1 MLAQKRLNLQAPDS
15 PSPPAKHPSPA
26 PEAPIQLSVSALSRF
41 VFPAGLLCST
51 RVCMLNC
58 FSHVQLIVTPWTVAQ
73 QAALS
78 LGFPRQEYWSGLP
91 CPPPGNLPD
100 PEIKAV
106 SLASPALAALADS
119 LPPAPPR
126 KPPIPPLHWLS
137 PESRSPQS
145 TPLPPGLC
153 YTGARVPRQGV
164 PLVPFQMT
172 TS

>member
-1 MLAQKRLNLQAPDS
+1 M
-15 PSPPAKHPSPA
+15 
-26 PEAPIQLSVSALSRF
+26 LSR
-41 VFPAGLLCST
+41 
-51 RVCMLNC
+51 

-78 LGFPRQEYWSGLP
+78 MGFPRQEYWSRLP
-91 CPPPGNLPD
+91 CSPPGNLPD

-119 LPPAPPR
+119 LPPR
-126 KPPIPPLHWLS
+126 KPPPIPPLHWLS
-137 PESRSPQS
+137 PASRSPQS

-153 YTGARVPRQGV
+153 YMGAKVPRQGV